1 MKFNIRQKLFLFSL
15 IVLAG
20 NGLTGFA
27 VYQSNQRLQRS
38 EEWVQHTER
47 VIYQSGKILSIA
59 KDIETASDGFVISND
74 STFLKPLY
82 PAAKTA
88 FTSIDELKQLTVDN
102 PKQQLRIDSLELY
115 MHKLLEFSFK
125 TVGLRSRQGLT
136 PAIAFASRK
145 EGKYYCDRISQIIG
159 TLQQTENILLTKRKQ
174 TNGHSQI
181 TFKQLSRVI
190 FLSMVAITILLLILI
205 DKYLQQSKEKE
216 KRTMELALANE
227 ERTKMVADL
236 MLRNI
241 DLEQFAYIISHNLR
255 APVANILGASGVLS
269 DTDLSLTDKETI
281 INGISTSVLR
291 LDEVVK
297 DLNRILQVKGDINE
311 TKEIVHFSTLVE
323 EIKFSVQNLVDKY
336 NIEIKHDFS
345 AINSFLTLRGYL
357 YSIFYNLISNSIKYR
372 KKDTQCNIEIK
383 SNLVNGKLVL
393 IFSDNGMGIDLK
405 KSGDLIFG
413 LYKRFHSNAE
423 GKGLGLF
430 MVKTQ
435 VEALGGKISVR
446 SIENAGTEFRI
457 EFIL

>member
-1 MKFNIRQKLFLFSL
+1 MRNNPYSLDILPGCEAKFDMSVD
-15 IVLAG
+15 VLKK
-20 NGLTGFA
+20 
-27 VYQSNQRLQRS
+27 
-38 EEWVQHTER
+38 TEANLNA
-47 VIYQSGKILSIA
+47 ILNHADSGY
-59 KDIETASDGFVISND
+59 V
-74 STFLKPLY
+74 LY
-82 PAAKTA
+82 D
-88 FTSIDELKQLTVDN
+88 DELKIIAYNALAQ
-102 PKQQLRIDSLELY
+102 
-115 MHKLLEFSFK
+115 EFSHLLYSKTLVEGNHLLSYFPENRHNALIEITRQVMDGKKICYEAYFK
-125 TVGLRSRQGLT
+125 
-136 PAIAFASRK
+136 I
-145 EGKYYCDRISQIIG
+145 D
-159 TLQQTENILLTKRKQ
+159 EN
-174 TNGHSQI
+174 
-181 TFKQLSRVI
+181 
-190 FLSMVAITILLLILI
+190 
-205 DKYLQQSKEKE
+205 EKWIE
-216 KRTMELALANE
+216 VRWLNVKNE
-227 ERTKMVADL
+227 ENKNWGFILASKDITEKKLADIKLEKMTNDL
-236 MLRNI
+236 LKRNQA
-241 DLEQFAYIISHNLR
+241 LEQFANIISHNLR